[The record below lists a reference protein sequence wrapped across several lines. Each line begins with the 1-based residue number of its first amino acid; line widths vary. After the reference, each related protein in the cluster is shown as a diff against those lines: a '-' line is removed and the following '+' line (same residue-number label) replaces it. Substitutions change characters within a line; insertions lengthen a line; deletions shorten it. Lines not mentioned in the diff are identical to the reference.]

1 MGTLQRAINEQIK
14 TLPEK
19 ALAELLRKKLKA
31 AGIRAYR
38 KKSDELAALLILHGS
53 DDFEWDGIDK
63 DTVIHFD
70 RNDEKELRKITE
82 RYADVIGDVVIKLSK
97 VFAKKIARDYSQ
109 NWREIRYKNVRH
121 LQGFRDRI
129 EDRWGDGL
137 DALRILLDFS
147 MEMGQKYQDRFA
159 RSRSKKNVFLRHA
172 LSRLHT
178 RGCQV
183 SNEII
188 VLLENGYPDGAMA
201 RWRTLH
207 EIVTVAFLI
216 NDGGDVLAER
226 YIAYDVV
233 EAKKAFDELC
243 RHREMLNLKGPSRRS
258 MREVDAQVKAAV
270 DRFGADFKNSYG
282 WAADFVKNRFPRFVD
297 IQALAGTAMMQFD
310 YKIASLNVHATPR
323 ALTTRIGSLRS
334 PDHLIAGATNAGLSD
349 PAESLAITIPKLT
362 HLLMTPTNSIDNAVN
377 LGIMLNFRE
386 AAIKAFTIADKNL
399 WDEHQSILHAIRDA
413 GEDVEISW
421 DLI

>member
-1 MGTLQRAINEQIK
+1 
-14 TLPEK
+14 
-19 ALAELLRKKLKA
+19 
-31 AGIRAYR
+31 
-38 KKSDELAALLILHGS
+38 
-53 DDFEWDGIDK
+53 
-63 DTVIHFD
+63 
-70 RNDEKELRKITE
+70 
-82 RYADVIGDVVIKLSK
+82 
-97 VFAKKIARDYSQ
+97 
-109 NWREIRYKNVRH
+109 
-121 LQGFRDRI
+121 
-129 EDRWGDGL
+129 
-137 DALRILLDFS
+137 
-147 MEMGQKYQDRFA
+147 
-159 RSRSKKNVFLRHA
+159 
-172 LSRLHT
+172 
-178 RGCQV
+178 
-183 SNEII
+183 
-188 VLLENGYPDGAMA
+188 
-201 RWRTLH
+201 
-207 EIVTVAFLI
+207 
-216 NDGGDVLAER
+216 
-226 YIAYDVV
+226 
-233 EAKKAFDELC
+233 
-243 RHREMLNLKGPSRRS
+243 